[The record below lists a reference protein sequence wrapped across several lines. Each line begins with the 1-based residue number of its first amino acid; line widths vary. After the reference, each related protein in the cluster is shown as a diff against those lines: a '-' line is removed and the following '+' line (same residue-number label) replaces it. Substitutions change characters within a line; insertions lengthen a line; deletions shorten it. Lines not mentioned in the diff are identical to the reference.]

1 MKGKLNIFTKL
12 GVLIYVLYS
21 IVDRSIIKIS
31 NPIAIPVMILGIIFI
46 IIGFIE
52 TPKRNNQ

>member
-46 IIGFIE
+46 IIGFI
-52 TPKRNNQ
+52 KVNKINQ